1 MFSVCSGPSGQVYGF
16 ADNASF
22 RVFLSYTL
30 SYIRAE
36 YLAVFYGILRKHG
49 YQDLHYN
56 IEYQKDLAKHRFTLG
71 NILLFEKRAAGV
83 CNALRKHSSPR

>member
-1 MFSVCSGPSGQVYGF
+1 MFSVCSGPSGQICGF
-16 ADNASF
+16 AA
-22 RVFLSYTL
+22 YP
-30 SYIRAE
+30 AE
-36 YLAVFYGILRKHG
+36 YLAVFYGIFRKHG

-56 IEYQKDLAKHRFTLG
+56 IEDQKDLAKHRFTPG